1 MHTALKIAPVYSAPV
16 VHMKDASQNAGVA
29 ARLLNPQQ
37 REALVAQLESEYSE
51 LRAKNGESVKPTVS
65 LEEAKKG
72 KLELF

>member
-1 MHTALKIAPVYSAPV
+1 
-16 VHMKDASQNAGVA
+16 
-29 ARLLNPQQ
+29 
-37 REALVAQLESEYSE
+37 VAQLDSEYSE